1 MTAQA
6 YNALTATSL
15 GADKIIRATTMQSLY
30 DNPTA
35 IAQRG
40 SGAPW
45 NNGIGAMTVYTSGSG
60 NFTVPDGV
68 YRIKVTCVGGGGGG
82 TGDTGFG
89 GGGGNTTFSTL
100 TANGG
105 SGTAYPYAG
114 GAGGTASGGDINITG
129 QSGGYGNN
137 AIVPNNQSGAGGSTI
152 LGHGGASTGQGTG
165 NSGTG
170 YGSGGSGVS
179 NSPHSTYGG
188 GGAGGACIKIF
199 TTTPGGTLAYSV
211 GSGGAG
217 GSGGGGAGAGG
228 IIIIEY

>member
-6 YNALTATSL
+6 YNALDGDSL

-45 NNGIGAMTVYTSGSG
+45 NNGVGAIAVLASGSG
-60 NFTVPDGV
+60 NWTVPDGV
-68 YRIKVTCVGGGGGG
+68 YRIKVTAIGGGGGG
-82 TGDTGFG
+82 YGAGSPTA
-89 GGGGNTTFSTL
+89 GGNTTFSTL

-105 SGTAYPYAG
+105 GVGAATSG
-114 GAGGTASGGDINITG
+114 GAGGSASGGDLNFTG
-129 QSGGYGNN
+129 QRGGQFNTTNGEYY
-137 AIVPNNQSGAGGSTI
+137 QGGGDSMF
-152 LGHGGASTGQGTG
+152 GQGG
-165 NSGTG
+165 RPGEAGTG
-170 YGSGGSGVS
+170 YGAGGGAVVVVPGINVS
-179 NSPHSTYGG
+179 GG
-188 GGAGGACIKIF
+188 GGGGTAIKVF

-211 GSGGAG
+211 GAAGAGGAG
-217 GSGGGGAGAGG
+217 SGAGTAG

>member
-82 TGDTGFG
+82 FG
-89 GGGGNTTFSTL
+89 SGGSATNGGNTTFSTL

-105 SGTAYPYAG
+105 VAG
-114 GAGGTASGGDINITG
+114 GSTTGGTGGTASGGDINMTG
-129 QSGGYGNN
+129 QAGGQYRTSADQFYQGGGDSSMGNGGRPGAAGSGY
-137 AIVPNNQSGAGGSTI
+137 GAGG
-152 LGHGGASTGQGTG
+152 GGLVATAG
-165 NSGTG
+165 ND
-170 YGSGGSGVS
+170 VK
-179 NSPHSTYGG
+179 G
-188 GGAGGACIKIF
+188 GGAGGTAIKIF
-199 TTTPGGTLAYSV
+199 TTTPGALLAYSV
-211 GSGGAG
+211 GAAGAG
-217 GSGGGGAGAGG
+217 GTGAGAGTAG

>member
-15 GADKIIRATTMQSLY
+15 GSDKIIRATTMQSLY

-68 YRIKVTCVGGGGGG
+68 YRIKVTAVGGGGGG
-82 TGDTGFG
+82 MGQLGSATA
-89 GGGGNTTFSTL
+89 GGNTTFSTI

-105 SGTAYPYAG
+105 GAATTVG
-114 GAGGTASGGDINITG
+114 GAGGSASGGDINITG
-129 QSGGYGNN
+129 QAGGY
-137 AIVPNNQSGAGGSTI
+137 GAGGSSF
-152 LGHGGASTGQGTG
+152 LGFGAHVTHNGDGL
-165 NSGTG
+165 SGAG
-170 YGSGGSGVS
+170 YGAGGGGHESGGSAF
-179 NSPHSTYGG
+179 GG
-188 GGAGGACIKIF
+188 GGGGSAIKIL
-199 TTTPGGTLAYSV
+199 TVAPGDLIAYAVGAKGT
-211 GSGGAG
+211 GPTSGLLDG
-217 GSGGGGAGAGG
+217 GDGTAG